1 MEEQIYKQPRRNGKT
16 WILVIAAV
24 AVLLLCGV
32 AFVLTANRLSLS
44 VELNGEPEMMLEYG
58 GHFQDPGAQLRV
70 RGSLL
75 WKDGMSPQDA
85 SVGVQGKVDE
95 GKPGK
100 YILTYEADYRGMHA
114 EAQRIV
120 RIVDTVCPEII
131 LTPTRA
137 GRCFPARPTGR
148 RATRPSTIM
157 TATSPTGWFGR
168 RNTGR
173 SFTR

>member
-1 MEEQIYKQPRRNGKT
+1 MEEQIYRQPRRNGKT
-16 WILVIAAV
+16 WILVVAAV

-114 EAQRIV
+114 RGAAHCTHCGHGMPGNHSDPRH
-120 RIVDTVCPEII
+120 
-131 LTPTRA
+131 
-137 GRCFPARPTGR
+137 GRDAASRHALPGGGLQGHRQL
-148 RATRPSTIM
+148 
-157 TATSPTGWFGR
+157 
-168 RNTGR
+168 
-173 SFTR
+173 